1 MKGTKVIV
9 QYNICIYHHPF
20 LYTSLTHRSFF
31 PVMALESPHWKHDT
45 LQQLSLSEVAES
57 KGSEKAQTQNHSL
70 IINTQGQI
78 RREKQ
83 HSNLNKKYTI

>member
-1 MKGTKVIV
+1 
-9 QYNICIYHHPF
+9 
-20 LYTSLTHRSFF
+20 
-31 PVMALESPHWKHDT
+31 MALESPHWKQDT
-45 LQQLSLSEVAES
+45 LQQRSLSEVAES